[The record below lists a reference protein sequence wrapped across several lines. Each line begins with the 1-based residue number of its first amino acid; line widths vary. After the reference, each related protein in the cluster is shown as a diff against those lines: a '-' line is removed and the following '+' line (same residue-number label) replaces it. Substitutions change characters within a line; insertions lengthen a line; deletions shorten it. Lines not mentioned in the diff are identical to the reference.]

1 MSLKKVKSA
10 PKMYISDRQK
20 INQVVKEVMTKISD
34 IVGSTL
40 GPSGRVCLIE
50 SEQDGIPNKNTKDGV
65 TVFKALGA
73 NDAFEQLII
82 EQTRDAATRTASE
95 AGDGPV
101 LKSSLVI
108 TPKGPV
114 RIDSLLVGDQIC
126 GTDGT
131 VQTVL
136 GTFDKGV
143 LEEYRVEFSGGNS
156 VICSSNH
163 LWTVTTANGTRKTLP
178 LSEIMKDYVVHKK
191 DGDCHK
197 YFVQTSVAHFDG
209 NDQDLPIDP
218 YLLGTLL
225 GDGSLRDSGS
235 IELSLGFAKEHI
247 ISKLTLPEGMF
258 LKTQRVENKNY
269 LRVKIQGKTPEGKTI
284 RQLVESVGLKNIGSH
299 DKFIPQQYLIASE
312 KTRRQLLQGIIDT
325 DGYVSPK
332 REHVEISTVS
342 PQLAKDLAF
351 LLRSLG
357 YQITTKVK
365 NRVGGGGYSESEVHI
380 VRTRKGF
387 KYGNAIVNIEKTGKS
402 SEMMCIKVSNP
413 DHLYLMDDFV
423 VTHNTTTATILASE
437 LTKNLLNYCDHDPK
451 FSPQRIVRI
460 IQATLKKHLLPLVQ
474 EQAIQIGAE
483 NKDLLRLV
491 AKISAN
497 GDDDIASAVIEA
509 FDSVG
514 YGASSHV
521 TIQELSG
528 PGGYKVDLIDGYPI
542 PMGYEESIG
551 RFHTVF
557 INDQSNLRTVLENPR
572 FLLFDGTV
580 NDLIKFKK
588 VILDFA
594 ARFEAEGSDCQNLVF
609 VSHGFSEAV
618 LNELAVNFSTE
629 GTINVFPLVT
639 PMNSVV
645 NSRLNFLLDLSAF
658 TGARVFGL
666 KDPVTEATVDDL
678 GEGMERF
685 ESYRFRSTVVGNSIP
700 ENIEE
705 RAAVLKKQ
713 LEAPES
719 EYAKRDLEERLG
731 KLTNGI
737 AMIKIYAGSAGELK
751 ERHDRVEDAVMAVRA
766 AITNGALPGGGR
778 TLINLAVKLASLTD
792 VSEQER
798 VVWDNILIPS
808 LMSPVYRLF
817 DNAGYNEEEKQN
829 ILQKLFADP
838 NLVYDVENQKMG
850 KAEELGL
857 FDATKA
863 VEEAL
868 KNSVSI
874 ASVMGV
880 MGGIICFPRDGE
892 LERQEAKAEAHF
904 RRNLKH
910 AKNLRNPANE
920 RA

>member
-95 AGDGPV
+95 AGDGPQPLWAKV
-101 LKSSLVI
+101 L
-108 TPKGPV
+108 TPNGFIEMRDVKEGMV
-114 RIDSLLVGDQIC
+114 IC
-126 GTDGT
+126 GTNGT
-131 VQTVL
+131 LQTVV
-136 GTFDKGV
+136 GVFPKGEKEIYNV
-143 LEEYRVEFSGGNS
+143 SFSEGQVVE
-156 VICSSNH
+156 CCEDH
-163 LWTVTTANGTRKTLP
+163 LWTVTTNYGETKTLTTKQMMADFKQEQADGSVKYRYFTP
-178 LSEIMKDYVVHKK
+178 KAEIEFSTRPD
-191 DGDCHK
+191 
-197 YFVQTSVAHFDG
+197 
-209 NDQDLPIDP
+209 DLPVDP
-218 YLLGTLL
+218 YLVGLLL

-235 IELSLGFAKEHI
+235 IELSLGLKKEHVLDKI
-247 ISKLTLPEGMF
+247 KLPSGMH
-258 LKTQRVENKNY
+258 LNKMEAHRNSI
-269 LRVKIQGKTPEGKTI
+269 RVKIQGKTQDGTTI
-284 RQLVESVGLKNIGSH
+284 RDLISVVGLKNVDSYS
-299 DKFIPQQYLIASE
+299 KFIPQSYLTSSKAS
-312 KTRRQLLQGIIDT
+312 RLALFQGLLDT
-325 DGYVSPK
+325 DGHINS
-332 REHVEISTVS
+332 RGLFEFSTVS
-342 PQLAKDLAF
+342 EQLAKDFVFLA
-351 LLRSLG
+351 RSLG
-357 YQITTKVK
+357 KSLHITTLERKDGDGSYSRSPIHRITELK
-365 NRVGGGGYSESEVHI
+365 GYRYGDKI
-380 VRTRKGF
+380 VDIKPS
-387 KYGNAIVNIEKTGKS
+387 GKFT
-402 SEMMCIKVSNP
+402 EMQCIKVSNP
-413 DHLYLMDDFV
+413 DHLYVTDNFV